1 MTVMNRLSQLRVFNE
16 EEYVFLKIGMPGFV
30 GRDLNHAG
38 RFAVAVVHDFFRNH
52 GILLAG
58 GVGYNI
64 LLSMIP
70 LFALFCVL
78 LTHVV
83 DEQKLLMIIAVQ
95 AAHLAPT
102 HANLVLDT
110 VQELMAAREMIGWVG
125 IAALLFF
132 SSFAFRML
140 EDSIAIIFH
149 RPDVTFKR
157 SFWVSAVLPYMFI
170 LFLGTSLFV
179 LTLVVSL
186 TSGVYEWV
194 VPSGDPGLPIARL
207 STLALHLTSFLG
219 TALLFAAIYKVLPVV
234 TIGSRR
240 ALYGG
245 LVAAVLWEGIRLLVM
260 VYLANVSFVNVIY
273 GSLATLIVLLLTL
286 EAGAFVLLLGAQVI
300 AALERN
306 AKAGLP
312 WFCTTA

>member
-1 MTVMNRLSQLRVFNE
+1 MLAVFRE
-16 EEYVFLKIGMPGFV
+16 
-30 GRDLNHAG
+30 
-38 RFAVAVVHDFFRNH
+38 FFKNH

-70 LFALFCVL
+70 LLALFCVL

-102 HANLVLDT
+102 HANLVLGT
-110 VQELMAAREMIGWVG
+110 VQELMAAREMIGWLG
-125 IAALLFF
+125 IVALLFF

-149 RPDVTFKR
+149 QPDANDRR
-157 SFWVSAVLPYMFI
+157 SFWVSAILPYLFM
-170 LFLGTSLFV
+170 LFLGTSLFI
-179 LTLVVSL
+179 LTLVVSM
-186 TSGVYEWV
+186 TSGVYEWAGPTEDV
-194 VPSGDPGLPIARL
+194 RVPLARL

-219 TALLFAAIYKVLPVV
+219 TSLLFASIYKILPVV
-234 TIGSRR
+234 TVGTKR

-245 LVAAVLWEGIRLLVM
+245 LVAAVLWEGIRLVVM
-260 VYLANVSFVNVIY
+260 MYLANVSFVNVIY

-306 AKAGLP
+306 ARAGRP
-312 WFCTTA
+312 WHCTGKFCF